1 MGTYDDDLR
10 KFEADG
16 AEALPV
22 ADDEGY
28 VSHDAATWIRAARSR
43 RSPFQGGFRWNC
55 PRPEGLGCSVKPL
68 RGLTKRTAS
77 AKHAP

>member
-16 AEALPV
+16 AEALLV

-28 VSHDAATWIRAARSR
+28 VSHDGARIWYAT
-43 RSPFQGGFRWNC
+43 
-55 PRPEGLGCSVKPL
+55 
-68 RGLTKRTAS
+68 
-77 AKHAP
+77 